1 MSRKTWPTPTLWG
14 HALQLDVYLQ
24 ETASHARLTGVQ
36 LDAARERLLAAPL
49 ASSPAA
55 PFAAP
60 FSALEYGGILHAL
73 QTLAEN
79 AIGKAKQLCRHHGG
93 VVPPNAYDAF
103 LQLQTLGLVSADQVV
118 LWRNVIGLRN
128 RIVHDYLN
136 VDSLVIYDVLRRQ
149 DYALALDFL
158 LDLQVTAPAA
168 SLPKPAP

>member
-1 MSRKTWPTPTLWG
+1 MLWG
-14 HALQLDVYLQ
+14 HDLQLDVYLQ
-24 ETASHARLTGVQ
+24 ETASHARLTGAQ
-36 LDAARERLLAAPL
+36 LDAARERLLAAPS
-49 ASSPAA
+49 AT
-55 PFAAP
+55 PFVAT

-103 LQLQTLGLVSADQVV
+103 LQLQTLGLVSADQLVS
-118 LWRNVIGLRN
+118 WRNIIGLRN

-168 SLPKPAP
+168 SLLKPAP

>member
-1 MSRKTWPTPTLWG
+1 M
-14 HALQLDVYLQ
+14 
-24 ETASHARLTGVQ
+24 
-36 LDAARERLLAAPL
+36 AAPSGAGF
-49 ASSPAA
+49 AS
-55 PFAAP
+55 P

-103 LQLQTLGLVSADQVV
+103 LQLQTLGIVSAQALVS
-118 LWRNVIGLRN
+118 WRNVIGLRN

-136 VDSLVIYDVLRRQ
+136 VDSLVIYDVLRRR

-168 SLPKPAP
+168 SPPKPAP